1 MITYHIWYYQNISE
15 PDQSTYEISMASVAQ
30 RECPPSQE
38 TTVLS
43 LQESLTL
50 PNLPPEIITEIL
62 TRLPVECLLRFISV
76 SKSWRF
82 LISSQR
88 FVIAHREISA
98 QKHESRR
105 LLLLATISGQGRV
118 CSIHSFSREN
128 PSLVLPDL
136 SRLSTSPCKSP
147 RILGSCKGLICLSTV
162 ALKLLIWNPS
172 TRKSREFPDLWVQR
186 KTGCYVRYG
195 FGFDEHTEDY
205 KLIKVSSFYQSGGR
219 YDNEV
224 QSYSLKTDSWTMMS
238 GFSSGYINGK
248 CGVFLNGALHWE
260 IRHADDFWEIRHA
273 DDFWEIIAI
282 DLGIMEGKYKTI
294 SIPQIFKNEKF
305 RLKLEVLDG
314 KHLAACYISSAEK
327 MVDVWVMK
335 QYGLVESWTKVSSVS
350 LLPCGDFR
358 GYVSVVYMS
367 ENGAEF
373 LLKLGTEL
381 VFYNSA
387 HGGSFKKLEG
397 YDYRSALELQSATYC
412 ESLALLD
419 IGDSSR
425 I

>member
-1 MITYHIWYYQNISE
+1 
-15 PDQSTYEISMASVAQ
+15 MASGAQ
-30 RECPPSQE
+30 REYPPPQE
-38 TTVLS
+38 TAVLS
-43 LQESLTL
+43 PQESQTL

-76 SKSWRF
+76 SKSWRS

-88 FVIAHREISA
+88 FVIAHGDISD
-98 QKHESRR
+98 QKHENRR
-105 LLLLATISGQGRV
+105 LLLLASVSGQGRI

-128 PSLVLPDL
+128 PSLVLPNL
-136 SRLSTSPCKSP
+136 SRLSSSPCKSP

-172 TRKSREFPDLWVQR
+172 TRKSWEFPDFWVQR

-195 FGFDEHTEDY
+195 FGFDEHTKDY
-205 KLIKVSSFYQSGGR
+205 KLIKVSSFDQSGGR
-219 YDNEV
+219 YGNEV
-224 QSYSLKTDSWTMMS
+224 QSYSLKTDSWTIMS

-260 IRHADDFWEIRHA
+260 IRHADDFWEI
-273 DDFWEIIAI
+273 IAI
-282 DLGIMEGKYKTI
+282 DLSIMEGSYKTI
-294 SIPQIFKNEKF
+294 SIPQILQNGKF

-335 QYGLVESWTKVSSVS
+335 EYGLVESWTKVSSVS
-350 LLPCGDFR
+350 LLPYGDFR

-367 ENGAEF
+367 ENGDEF

-381 VFYNSA
+381 VFYRSA
-387 HGGSFKKLEG
+387 HGGSFRKLEG
-397 YDYRSALELQSATYC
+397 YDYKSALELQSATYC

-419 IGDSSR
+419 NGDSSR
-425 I
+425 KLSKETSVIKDL